1 MLRTGRELVTVMGAD
16 ARRYLHG
23 QLSADVD
30 AIEVGQSRWTLVLAP
45 NGRIESLARLHRV
58 AETAF
63 EFDVDAG
70 YGADLAARLQRFK
83 IRVDVDI
90 DVVGP
95 RTVVAD
101 DDGPLVGWFGQGAWR
116 VDPDPDPST
125 NAAYVAGYERA
136 RIAAG
141 WPAMGAEIVPG
152 ETIPAETGIVGH
164 AASLTKGCYPG
175 QELVERMDS
184 RGARAPRS
192 LRRFEWTVGS
202 APSVA
207 PGDPIVDERGEEVG
221 VYTSVGADGAL
232 GYVKR
237 GSAAGVEPGPPTAD

>member
-1 MLRTGRELVTVMGAD
+1 MLRTERDLVTVVGAD

-45 NGRIESLARLHRV
+45 NGRIVSLARIHRA

-63 EFDVDAG
+63 EFAIDAG

-90 DVVGP
+90 DVAGA
-95 RTVVAD
+95 RTVVTD
-101 DDGPLVGWFGQGAWR
+101 DDGPLVGWWGDGTWR
-116 VDPDPDPST
+116 VDPDTSADADDQ
-125 NAAYVAGYERA
+125 AAHDHA
-136 RIAAG
+136 RTTAG
-141 WPAMGAEIVPG
+141 WPAMGSEIVPG
-152 ETIPAETGIVGH
+152 ETIPAETGIVNW

-184 RGARAPRS
+184 RGATAPRR
-192 LRRFEWTVGS
+192 LRRFCWDPGT
-202 APSVA
+202 APTIA
-207 PGDPIVDERGEEVG
+207 PGDPVVDEQGDEVG
-221 VYTSVGADGAL
+221 VYTSVAGDVAL